1 VAITGAYTR
10 EGVRGTGIGTALLW
24 HGFEWAR
31 SSGYRHC
38 SVDFESANLSGS
50 RFWLRHFE
58 PVCHSLMRRVD
69 GRLAWAHARR
79 DEVDVVRAYEGWTW
93 AG

>member
-1 VAITGAYTR
+1 M
-10 EGVRGTGIGTALLW
+10 RGTGIGTALLR

-31 SSGYRHC
+31 SSGYTHC
-38 SVDFESANLSGS
+38 SVDFESANLPGS

-69 GRLAWAHARR
+69 PRLAWANARR
-79 DEVDVVRAYEGWTW
+79 DEVDVMRAYEGRTW